1 MGFQG
6 DMTHEVMKD
15 LLGDGIFAVDGEK
28 WKQQRKIASFE
39 FSTKILRNYSTVV
52 FKNSAIRLT
61 KIISELASSNQM
73 MDIQVIFFTILS
85 FSNFCS
91 KLIPIHHFSIF
102 FLSLSSRFPLLFHFC
117 FNYYMLHILG
127 FIDEIRYGFN
137 IQNWVWC

>member
-73 MDIQVIFFTILS
+73 MDIQVIFFYHIV
-85 FSNFCS
+85 
-91 KLIPIHHFSIF
+91 
-102 FLSLSSRFPLLFHFC
+102 LF
-117 FNYYMLHILG
+117 
-127 FIDEIRYGFN
+127 
-137 IQNWVWC
+137 